1 MPSEITDII
10 VVDDNQI
17 LQRDLGDIPRV
28 WLYGPY
34 SHWWFRRIMPGPGR
48 RFSNFSEFGCTLQ
61 FLSGGLLDL
70 TPLTSANPVSG
81 MVRRLISILQ

>member
-34 SHWWFRRIMPGPGR
+34 SHWWFRRISTDSEKGPAR
-48 RFSNFSEFGCTLQ
+48 ST
-61 FLSGGLLDL
+61 
-70 TPLTSANPVSG
+70 
-81 MVRRLISILQ
+81 